1 LIFPNYIN
9 KTEGSW
15 CLESYNQDSISSHHL
30 QLNQYKSLDK
40 LASFHFNE
48 IELEHECD
56 PDLQFSDSVP
66 NFKSRLTPVTLSDLD
81 HLLEP
86 TLNPVLINLE
96 LESLIL
102 QSHISLLE
110 NECELQFF
118 DLDPT
123 LESKSTL
130 EPKLDLSHIPKSV
143 LIPYL

>member
-1 LIFPNYIN
+1 MNRAELDQLCNPMIDRNEKTLPNTFLIIFDFPNYIN

-30 QLNQYKSLDK
+30 QLNQYQSLDK

-48 IELEHECD
+48 LKLEHECD

-86 TLNPVLINLE
+86 TLNPVY
-96 LESLIL
+96 
-102 QSHISLLE
+102 
-110 NECELQFF
+110 
-118 DLDPT
+118 
-123 LESKSTL
+123 KS
-130 EPKLDLSHIPKSV
+130 
-143 LIPYL
+143 